1 MSVPLK
7 LTLFGS
13 NGRMGKELR
22 SLIEEDPELAFV
34 CGIDRQET
42 IEHGKLPQQEKT
54 FSLLEGLREP
64 TDVVIDF
71 SRPSALIELLGAIT
85 SRPLPLVSGT
95 TGILEEHRRE
105 LYELSRN
112 VPVVWA
118 SNFSKLGN
126 LMVFLAGEIARIAD
140 TEDLEILE
148 AHHKEKIDAP
158 SGTAISLFEAL
169 KKKKPPLRPVFS
181 RHGADAKRAQGE
193 VTILAIRGGDV
204 VGDHTLFC
212 LGKGE
217 RLELTHR
224 AQSRKA
230 FAKGA
235 LLAARWIHG
244 KPAGMYTMADVLG
257 IRDETTTTK

>member
-7 LTLFGS
+7 LTLFGA

-22 SLIEEDPELAFV
+22 ALIEEDRRFAYA
-34 CGIDRQET
+34 CGIDRQEI
-42 IEHGKLPQQEKT
+42 IEQGMSPRQERAL
-54 FSLLEGLREP
+54 SLSKGILEP

-71 SRPSALIELLGAIT
+71 SQPSAFMELLGALR

-95 TGILEEHRRE
+95 TGLLEGHRQE
-105 LYELSRN
+105 LLELSKS
-112 VPVVWA
+112 VPVIWA

-126 LMVFLAGEIARIAD
+126 LMVSLAGEIARIAD

-148 AHHKEKIDAP
+148 AHHKRKKDAP
-158 SGTAISLFEAL
+158 SGTALSLFDAL
-169 KKKKPPLRPVFS
+169 KQENQSLRPVFS
-181 RHGADAKRAQGE
+181 RHGDGMKRAEGD
-193 VTILAIRGGDV
+193 VAILAIRGGDV

-212 LGKGE
+212 LGEGE

-224 AQSRKA
+224 AQSRSA

-244 KPAGMYTMADVLG
+244 KPPGIYTMADVLG
-257 IRDETTTTK
+257 IRA

>member
-1 MSVPLK
+1 MSAPLK
-7 LTLFGS
+7 LTLFGA

-22 SLIEEDPELAFV
+22 ALIKEDSGLAYV
-34 CGIDRQET
+34 CGIDKQET
-42 IEHGKLPQQEKT
+42 VGQGRAPQEEKDLP
-54 FSLLEGLREP
+54 LLEGLREP

-71 SRPSALIELLGAIT
+71 SQPSAFMELLGVLK

-95 TGILEEHRRE
+95 TGLLEEHRHE
-105 LYELSRN
+105 LRELSRS

-118 SNFSKLGN
+118 SNFSKLAN

-148 AHHKEKIDAP
+148 THHKEKKDAP
-158 SGTAISLFEAL
+158 SGTALSLFEAL
-169 KKKKPPLRPVFS
+169 KQKNSSLRPVFS
-181 RHGADAKRAQGE
+181 RHGDGVKRAERE
-193 VTILAIRGGDV
+193 VAILAIRGGDV

-212 LGKGE
+212 FGEGE

-224 AQSRKA
+224 AQSRRA
-230 FAKGA
+230 FSKGA

-244 KPAGMYTMADVLG
+244 KPPGMYTMADVLG
-257 IRDETTTTK
+257 IRA

>member
-7 LTLFGS
+7 LTLFGA

-22 SLIEEDPELAFV
+22 ALIKEDPGLAYA

-42 IEHGKLPQQEKT
+42 IEQDMPPQEEKT
-54 FSLLEGLREP
+54 LPLSEGLREP

-71 SRPSALIELLGAIT
+71 SQPSAFMELLGALR
-85 SRPLPLVSGT
+85 SHPLPLVSGT
-95 TGILEEHRRE
+95 TGLLEGHRQEILG
-105 LYELSRN
+105 LSRS

-148 AHHKEKIDAP
+148 AHHKGKKDAP
-158 SGTAISLFEAL
+158 SGTALSLFEAL
-169 KKKKPPLRPVFS
+169 KQKNPTLRPVFS
-181 RHGADAKRAQGE
+181 RHGDGMKRAEGE
-193 VTILAIRGGDV
+193 VAILAVRGGDV

-212 LGKGE
+212 FGEGE
-217 RLELTHR
+217 RLELAHR

-235 LLAARWIHG
+235 LLAAKWIHG
-244 KPAGMYTMADVLG
+244 KPPGIYTMADVLG
-257 IRDETTTTK
+257 LPSLTNNE